1 VNTGIGLALWTGV
14 WYSEISYE
22 AKEKRAFADMVQAKS
37 LIDRVLDDEAITA
50 GLEDPE
56 ARLLVE
62 WLVEQT
68 EHIARSAASPQQAKE
83 RVERLCHYARA
94 LRQFLVLWCYD
105 KNPGSAAQL
114 AATQKFAWPLPSA
127 EEENALSILQQVLL
141 WHAKNGHVCWIAEG
155 STSACPKST

>member
-1 VNTGIGLALWTGV
+1 MG
-14 WYSEISYE
+14 E
-22 AKEKRAFADMVQAKS
+22 AKS

-56 ARLLVE
+56 GRLLVE

-68 EHIARSAASPQQAKE
+68 ECIARNAASLQQAKE

-94 LRQFLVLWCYD
+94 LRQFLILWCYD

-127 EEENALSILQQVLL
+127 GEENALSILQQVVL
-141 WHAKNGHVCWIAEG
+141 WHAKNGHACWIADG
-155 STSACPKST
+155 STSSHPRST